1 MVKVIPS
8 AFGLINWKE
17 KLVVNDCTFTGVV
30 KNTLDAWLD
39 PPFVSSSCDAACF
52 QLAFPFNCKPVVD
65 VNPLEKLIT
74 AGLVLAVAGPS
85 SKIGWV
91 AIVTEVGELVS
102 VTPLHVGAV
111 APRTT
116 RLPQTSRKSTHESAP
131 TV

>member
-30 KNTLDAWLD
+30 KNTLDASLE
-39 PPFVSSSCDAACF
+39 PPFVSSSCDAAWF

-74 AGLVLAVAGPS
+74 AGLVLAVTVRVAVLLVTGP
-85 SKIGWV
+85 
-91 AIVTEVGELVS
+91 
-102 VTPLHVGAV
+102 TPLLTTTSNVDPLLLLVV
-111 APRTT
+111 AG
-116 RLPQTSRKSTHESAP
+116 
-131 TV
+131 VV